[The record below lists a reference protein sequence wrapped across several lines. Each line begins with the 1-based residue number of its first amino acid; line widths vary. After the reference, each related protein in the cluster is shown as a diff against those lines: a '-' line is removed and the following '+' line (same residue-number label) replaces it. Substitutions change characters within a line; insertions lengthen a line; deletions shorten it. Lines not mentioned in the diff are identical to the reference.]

1 MHLLETAWSRSIF
14 SGSGSSKKVRLRPA
28 PAPQHCVQATACPAL
43 FLQLRYFNAI
53 YVLQEVR
60 CGASIT
66 THSMNEPTGDE
77 PQYED
82 STL

>member
-1 MHLLETAWSRSIF
+1 MKYGLFFFPGVGGECTSHGLSSI
-14 SGSGSSKKVRLRPA
+14 V
-28 PAPQHCVQATACPAL
+28 
-43 FLQLRYFNAI
+43 LQLRYFNAI
-53 YVLQEVR
+53 YVLQEAW